1 MPTDTNVIL
10 QEAVP
15 AMVDPPK
22 RLPHPDY
29 NPCSGCPRWTGMAV
43 LTVGQSTLMRDTNK
57 LFWKGLD
64 VNITVAEYRVVGA
77 LILNHGKPLSYR
89 KLYDLLTNR
98 PGFLAGQG
106 EDGPNSNMRS
116 AIKRIRRKLLRLDP
130 TFDAIR
136 NLQGFGYAW
145 KED

>member
-1 MPTDTNVIL
+1 MPTDTNVVL

-22 RLPHPDY
+22 LPHPDY

-43 LTVGQSTLMRDTNK
+43 LTVGQSTLMRNTHK
-57 LFWKGLD
+57 LLWKGLD
-64 VNITVAEYRVVGA
+64 VNLTVAEYRVVGA

-89 KLYDLLTNR
+89 KLYDILKQM
-98 PGFLAGQG
+98 PGFIAGQG
-106 EDGPNSNMRS
+106 VDGHNSNMRS
-116 AIKRIRRKLLRLDP
+116 CIKRIRRKINRVDP
-130 TFDAIR
+130 TFNAIR